1 MKKKF
6 SPAIFITSI
15 LVFSYMTVAKFWAT
29 SHLLITHIR
38 SVKHTPVT
46 TNSPSA
52 HSART
57 A

>member
-6 SPAIFITSI
+6 SPAIIITSL

-29 SHLLITHIR
+29 SHLLITQIR
-38 SVKHTPVT
+38 SVKHTPVP
-46 TNSPSA
+46 TNSPHSA
-52 HSART
+52 HT